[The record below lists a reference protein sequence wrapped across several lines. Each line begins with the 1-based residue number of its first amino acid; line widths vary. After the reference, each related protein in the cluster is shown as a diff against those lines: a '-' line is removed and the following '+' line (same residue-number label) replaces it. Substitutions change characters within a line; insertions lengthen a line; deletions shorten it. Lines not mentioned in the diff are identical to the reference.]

1 MRLFR
6 RLDDQEGRSHS
17 EGWTFQNQTGPG
29 SRRTHL
35 AEHQD
40 QYQRGSAVFH
50 AQHRPFAE
58 TLTAL
63 RVEFQ
68 AHLPTR
74 TVSPPYRSYGG
85 GGVRAAFPSALIPAD
100 TASPVRAM
108 TYPQKQSR
116 SPCPLIVKTAPFR
129 AQQEKYKKLLTY

>member
-6 RLDDQEGRSHS
+6 RLGDQEGRSHS

-29 SRRTHL
+29 SPRTHL
-35 AEHQD
+35 PEHPD
-40 QYQRGSAVFH
+40 QYQRASALFH
-50 AQHRPFAE
+50 AQLCPFAE
-58 TLTAL
+58 TLTVL

-68 AHLPTR
+68 ARLPTR
-74 TVSPPYRSYGG
+74 TVSPAYRSSWGD
-85 GGVRAAFPSALIPAD
+85 GVMAALPSAIIPAD

-129 AQQEKYKKLLTY
+129 VQQEN